1 MASRSLKRLSRRP
14 LRFADITKV
23 LTDSISMS
31 DQALA
36 LLDATMIERT
46 LERVILSRM
55 TRLTRKQRLDL
66 FEGMAPLSTFSAKI
80 KMAHALAIFG
90 PKTVADIEI
99 IKDIRNA
106 FAHSFHPLTFNRKEI
121 AAQCNK
127 LTAPKRVSGLGSAH
141 SSRPWPPTKPREQ
154 YDMSCWIYFVG
165 FGGKMVQGPRPKR
178 SRDVVSRHLLI

>member
-1 MASRSLKRLSRRP
+1 MASRSLKHLSRRP
-14 LRFADITKV
+14 LRYTDLIKA
-23 LTDSISMS
+23 LTDSTDKS

-36 LLDATMIERT
+36 LLDATMVERM

-55 TRLTRKQRLDL
+55 TRLKRKQRMDL

-80 KMAHALAIFG
+80 KMAHALAILG

-106 FAHSFHPLTFNRKEI
+106 FAHSFHSLTFNRKEI

-127 LTAPKRVSGLGSAH
+127 LTAPERVAGIVDDSLWT
-141 SSRPWPPTKPREQ
+141 WPPTKPRDQ
-154 YDMSCWIYFVG
+154 YHMSCWIYFVG
-165 FGGKMVQGPRPKR
+165 FGGKKVHGPRPKR
-178 SRDVVSRHLLI
+178 SRDLASKRLLM